1 MQNSESDDAI
11 AARPEI
17 TKNTRKEASS
27 STQATESE
35 NPATSQKKKKKKPH
49 AKKLDTKVL
58 SSTHDDD
65 YLSSDEVSD
74 SRDGGR
80 KTLPLLLKVS
90 KYCRTTDGTKLVRC
104 LGSAGCGKTWVRPR
118 DKTRILKHVMTCGYV
133 ANLPG
138 GSLLVQEAIKAMAIK
153 NPGLLDELT
162 RRMGHEKRRHV
173 DESAEPCKRIKI
185 DLSRQGNTSGM
196 AIANQTEGLTY
207 KVPGNGQDAPINIYK
222 TEGRRAMEQEANN
235 ALVEF
240 LVGCGIPPN
249 VLSGPAFGRFVAAFK
264 TKYSLP
270 SRSKFEDALVPAYA
284 ATIRLAIQN
293 HLKTCRNLNISFDGG
308 KLVKKKFFSVHV
320 TTPEYQSFCLELDD
334 VALLSQTGEYLHELL
349 QKVCS

>member
-1 MQNSESDDAI
+1 MA
-11 AARPEI
+11 
-17 TKNTRKEASS
+17 
-27 STQATESE
+27 
-35 NPATSQKKKKKKPH
+35 
-49 AKKLDTKVL
+49 
-58 SSTHDDD
+58 
-65 YLSSDEVSD
+65 
-74 SRDGGR
+74 
-80 KTLPLLLKVS
+80 
-90 KYCRTTDGTKLVRC
+90 
-104 LGSAGCGKTWVRPR
+104 
-118 DKTRILKHVMTCGYV
+118 CGYV

-153 NPGLLDELT
+153 TPGLLDELT
-162 RRMGHEKRRHV
+162 RRMGNNSEKRQHV
-173 DESAEPCKRIKI
+173 DESLEPSKRIKI

-196 AIANQTEGLTY
+196 AIVESENLTY
-207 KVPGNGQDAPINIYK
+207 KVPGNGQDVLMNIYK

-284 ATIRLAIQN
+284 ATIKLAIQN
-293 HLKTCRNLNISFDGG
+293 HLQTCRNLNISFDGG
-308 KLVKKKFFSVHV
+308 KLTKKKFFSVHV